1 MNIIKKAL
9 NDVGI
14 KVPIKRR
21 IFNWLRDHPN
31 KTSREIATA
40 LNERVEWIQTELR
53 DMTTRSMIKS
63 KPVLHRPY
71 RGSGRK
77 SLLEYAVAIS
87 EYELLPLPRS
97 IANVKID
104 PAPVTVV
111 KFDKPEPAPV
121 PTVGQIDVDALP
133 IGEAR
138 RIYARLQEIFG

>member
-14 KVPIKRR
+14 KVSIKRR
-21 IFNWLRDHPN
+21 IWSWLRDHPN
-31 KTSREIATA
+31 KTAREIATA
-40 LNERVEWIQTELR
+40 LNERIEWVQTELR
-53 DMTTRSMIKS
+53 DMSTRGMIKS
-63 KPVLHRPY
+63 KTVLHRPY
-71 RGSGRK
+71 RGTGRK
-77 SLLEYAVAIS
+77 SLLEYTVTS
-87 EYELLPLPRS
+87 NEYELVPLPRS
-97 IANVKID
+97 IPNTKI
-104 PAPVTVV
+104 ASGPVTVV